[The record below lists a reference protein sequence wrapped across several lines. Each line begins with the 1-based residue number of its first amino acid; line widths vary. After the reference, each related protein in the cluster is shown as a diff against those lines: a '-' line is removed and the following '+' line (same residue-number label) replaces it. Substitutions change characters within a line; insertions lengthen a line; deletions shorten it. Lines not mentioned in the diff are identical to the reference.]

1 MYRYIGIYIGVY
13 ICIYMGFPGGSVLK
27 NPPVNTG
34 DVGLIPGSGRSL
46 REGNGNPLQYSCL
59 GNPIDRGAW
68 RATVHAKSSR
78 SETDELLFSIKISK
92 MLHITLELLNI
103 TA

>member
-1 MYRYIGIYIGVY
+1 MV
-13 ICIYMGFPGGSVLK
+13 K
-27 NPPVNTG
+27 NLPASATDG
-34 DVGLIPGSGRSL
+34 RDSGLIPRSGKSYLGIQSSDLGIRV
-46 REGNGNPLQYSCL
+46 GNGNLLQYSCL